1 MALKRLLKYFP
12 EYIPLFQILGT
23 FKIKFGIAEFPSESP
38 SEFFKLPEKMEAQY
52 SSTMLNLTSV
62 FIFQNEKKMKNYRKI
77 FKRLCSHLVCLIIQ
91 KNLLE
96 A

>member
-52 SSTMLNLTSV
+52 PSTMLNLTSV
-62 FIFQNEKKMKNYRKI
+62 FIFQNKKKRRIIEKFSKG
-77 FKRLCSHLVCLIIQ
+77 SVLI
-91 KNLLE
+91 
-96 A
+96 